1 MSAMN
6 AVESIIETQAALMN
20 AIDARDVA
28 RIEQTTKDLARAIE
42 QVRHR
47 GAIIA
52 GEKLKADL
60 GYALKQTEALRARVN
75 FMALRNREKLEK
87 LEQMRG
93 AALPHVYANRRNA
106 WGPRPPA

>member
-1 MSAMN
+1 MN
-6 AVESIIETQAALMN
+6 AVGTIIEVQARLMD

-47 GAIIA
+47 GAIVA

-60 GYALKQTEALRARVN
+60 GHALKQTEALKTRVN
-75 FMALRNREKLEK
+75 FMALRNREKMEK
-87 LEQMRG
+87 LDQMRG
-93 AALPHVYANRRNA
+93 AAMPHTYANRRNA
-106 WGPRPPA
+106 WGSRLPA